1 MSLAKVLSQ
10 AIPLLER
17 QSFAVEDP
25 NASAYTGSNSNLVA
39 GNILPLLKDVERIND
54 LCTIARNLLATKQE
68 AQDLSAEAK
77 FDQNILKLIDV
88 CVRVAARG
96 FDGEGNTRTEEKW
109 QRLVNACMSS

>member
-1 MSLAKVLSQ
+1 M
-10 AIPLLER
+10 
-17 QSFAVEDP
+17 
-25 NASAYTGSNSNLVA
+25 AYTATTSSYMT
-39 GNILPLLKDVERIND
+39 GNIMPLLKDVERIND

-109 QRLVNACMSS
+109 QRVVNACECCLLYDGPLCSHAFLRLERLL